1 MIGRTLGHY
10 EVVEKLGEGGMGAV
24 YKARDARLGR
34 FVALK
39 ALPAEKVG
47 DPDRQ
52 RRFAQEARSASALN
66 HPHIVTV
73 DDVGSA
79 DGSDFIAMEH
89 VVGRTLAERI
99 DRRGMPLAEALKV
112 AVQIGDALSAAHAAG
127 IVHRDLKPANVMVTG
142 EGRVK
147 VLDFGLA
154 KLTEPAPLD
163 GSAVT
168 ETAPPRT
175 RMGVIVGTVAY
186 MSPEQADGKP
196 VDARSD
202 IFSFGTVL
210 YEMVT
215 GRRPFAG
222 DGGASTMAAILTK
235 EPAPPSRLVGGM
247 PFELERAI
255 LRCLRKEPERRWQTM
270 ADLTVALREVKDEL
284 DSGRVSAVAVVASR
298 RTQRARV
305 LAAGLGLL
313 ALAAA
318 AAGGFSL
325 LRPKAKPAGYE
336 MERLTFDAVAAF
348 SPAISPDGN
357 LIAYA
362 SDREGSFS
370 LYLRQFGAR
379 QAIRLTGPESQDWHP
394 CFSPDGR
401 KIVYRS
407 EREGGGLYVRDALA
421 GPGGAEMKL
430 ADGGELPSYSSDGT
444 TVAYLVPDAL
454 MPRAALFIVPA
465 GGGTPRR
472 LATDLL
478 ATIPAAGGHQRPLW
492 SPDGASLLVHG
503 RT

>member
-39 ALPAEKVG
+39 VLPAEKVA

-66 HPHIVTV
+66 HPNIVTV
-73 DDVGSA
+73 YDVGSA
-79 DGSDFIAMEH
+79 EGSDFIAMEH

-99 DRRGMPLAEALKV
+99 DRRGMPLAEVLKY
-112 AVQIGDALSAAHAAG
+112 AVQIADALSAAHAAG

-163 GSAVT
+163 ASAVT

-175 RMGVIVGTVAY
+175 QMGVIVGTVAY
-186 MSPEQADGKP
+186 MSPEQAEGRA

-202 IFSFGTVL
+202 VFSFGTVL

-222 DGGASTMAAILTK
+222 DTGPSTMAAILTK
-235 EPAPPSRLVGGM
+235 EPAPPSSLVGGM

-255 LRCLRKEPERRWQTM
+255 LRCLRKEPERRWQSM
-270 ADLTVALREVKDEL
+270 ADLTVALQEVKDEI
-284 DSGRVSAVAVVASR
+284 DSGRVSAVAVVPSR
-298 RTQRARV
+298 RTQSTRV

-318 AAGGFSL
+318 AAGGFWL
-325 LRPKAKPAGYE
+325 LR
-336 MERLTFDAVAAF
+336 
-348 SPAISPDGN
+348 S
-357 LIAYA
+357 
-362 SDREGSFS
+362 
-370 LYLRQFGAR
+370 
-379 QAIRLTGPESQDWHP
+379 
-394 CFSPDGR
+394 
-401 KIVYRS
+401 
-407 EREGGGLYVRDALA
+407 
-421 GPGGAEMKL
+421 
-430 ADGGELPSYSSDGT
+430 
-444 TVAYLVPDAL
+444 
-454 MPRAALFIVPA
+454 
-465 GGGTPRR
+465 
-472 LATDLL
+472 
-478 ATIPAAGGHQRPLW
+478 
-492 SPDGASLLVHG
+492 
-503 RT
+503 